1 MKITDE
7 QKERAN
13 LVNLPQFLMS
23 HGFDLKKVGK
33 EYVWKEHD
41 SLHIKDNGPGECGQ
55 WFRFSENKGG
65 DNIGLLR
72 EYMDMSFIDAV
83 EALTGEHK
91 FSSDDIAEIY
101 DSGELDRECNN
112 IDWESIDDAQY
123 SMINAAIDSG
133 IDMNVRYK
141 AAEKVMSMA
150 NIAITELASKAK
162 EMIEQ
167 ISVTTKDIDTESLNE
182 VLKTLKDS
190 NDMANKIVISNNK
203 DGD

>member
-1 MKITDE
+1 MKNKLSFAEMQAFINNVVKGT
-7 QKERAN
+7 
-13 LVNLPQFLMS
+13 V
-23 HGFDLKKVGK
+23 
-33 EYVWKEHD
+33 EYGTGYEE
-41 SLHIKDNGPGECGQ
+41 I
-55 WFRFSENKGG
+55 
-65 DNIGLLR
+65 LR
-72 EYMDMSFIDAV
+72 KYYV
-83 EALTGEHK
+83 VTLYGEHK

>member
-1 MKITDE
+1 MKNKLSFAEMQAFINNVVKGT
-7 QKERAN
+7 
-13 LVNLPQFLMS
+13 V
-23 HGFDLKKVGK
+23 
-33 EYVWKEHD
+33 EYGSGYEE
-41 SLHIKDNGPGECGQ
+41 I
-55 WFRFSENKGG
+55 
-65 DNIGLLR
+65 LR
-72 EYMDMSFIDAV
+72 KYYV
-83 EALTGEHK
+83 VTLYGEHK

>member
-1 MKITDE
+1 MKNKLSFAEMQAFINNVVKGT
-7 QKERAN
+7 
-13 LVNLPQFLMS
+13 V
-23 HGFDLKKVGK
+23 
-33 EYVWKEHD
+33 EYGAGY
-41 SLHIKDNGPGECGQ
+41 KD
-55 WFRFSENKGG
+55 
-65 DNIGLLR
+65 ILR
-72 EYMDMSFIDAV
+72 EYYT
-83 EALTGEHK
+83 LTLYGEYK

-101 DSGELDRECNN
+101 DSGELDREYHN
-112 IDWESIDDAQY
+112 IDWELIDDDQY
-123 SMINAAIDSG
+123 YLITKAIDNG
-133 IDMNVRYK
+133 IDMSVRYK

-150 NIAITELASKAK
+150 NIAITELANKAK

>member
-1 MKITDE
+1 MKNKLSFAEMQAFINNVVKGTAGYE
-7 QKERAN
+7 EILRKY
-13 LVNLPQFLMS
+13 
-23 HGFDLKKVGK
+23 
-33 EYVWKEHD
+33 YVVT
-41 SLHIKDNGPGECGQ
+41 L
-55 WFRFSENKGG
+55 
-65 DNIGLLR
+65 
-72 EYMDMSFIDAV
+72 Y
-83 EALTGEHK
+83 GEHK

>member
-1 MKITDE
+1 MKNRLSFAEMQAFINNVVKGT
-7 QKERAN
+7 
-13 LVNLPQFLMS
+13 V
-23 HGFDLKKVGK
+23 
-33 EYVWKEHD
+33 EYGAGYEEI
-41 SLHIKDNGPGECGQ
+41 LHKYYVVT
-55 WFRFSENKGG
+55 
-65 DNIGLLR
+65 L
-72 EYMDMSFIDAV
+72 Y
-83 EALTGEHK
+83 GEHK
-91 FSSDDIAEIY
+91 LSSDDIAEIY
-101 DSGELDRECNN
+101 DSGELDREYNN
-112 IDWESIDDAQY
+112 IDWKSIDYAQY

-190 NDMANKIVISNNK
+190 NDTANKIVISNNK

>member
-1 MKITDE
+1 MKNKLSFAEMQAFINNVVKGTVKYGAGYKDVLC
-7 QKERAN
+7 RYYW
-13 LVNLPQFLMS
+13 LTLY
-23 HGFDLKKVGK
+23 G
-33 EYVWKEHD
+33 EY
-41 SLHIKDNGPGECGQ
+41 
-55 WFRFSENKGG
+55 
-65 DNIGLLR
+65 
-72 EYMDMSFIDAV
+72 
-83 EALTGEHK
+83 K

-101 DSGELDRECNN
+101 DSGELDREYHN
-112 IDWESIDDAQY
+112 IDWELIDDDQY
-123 SMINAAIDSG
+123 YLITKAIDSG

-150 NIAITELASKAK
+150 NIAITELANKAK

-167 ISVTTKDIDTESLNE
+167 TNNTMKDFDTGSLNE

>member
-1 MKITDE
+1 
-7 QKERAN
+7 
-13 LVNLPQFLMS
+13 
-23 HGFDLKKVGK
+23 
-33 EYVWKEHD
+33 
-41 SLHIKDNGPGECGQ
+41 
-55 WFRFSENKGG
+55 
-65 DNIGLLR
+65 
-72 EYMDMSFIDAV
+72 MSF
-83 EALTGEHK
+83 
-91 FSSDDIAEIY
+91 
-101 DSGELDRECNN
+101 SGELDRECNN

>member
-1 MKITDE
+1 MKNKLSFAEMQAFINNVVKGT
-7 QKERAN
+7 
-13 LVNLPQFLMS
+13 V
-23 HGFDLKKVGK
+23 
-33 EYVWKEHD
+33 EYGAGYEEI
-41 SLHIKDNGPGECGQ
+41 LHKYYVVT
-55 WFRFSENKGG
+55 
-65 DNIGLLR
+65 L
-72 EYMDMSFIDAV
+72 Y
-83 EALTGEHK
+83 GEHK
-91 FSSDDIAEIY
+91 LSSDDIAEIY
-101 DSGELDRECNN
+101 DSGELDREYNN
-112 IDWESIDDAQY
+112 IAWELIDDAQY

>member
-1 MKITDE
+1 MKNKLSFAEMQAFINNVVKGTVKYCAGYKDVLC
-7 QKERAN
+7 RYYW
-13 LVNLPQFLMS
+13 LTLY
-23 HGFDLKKVGK
+23 G
-33 EYVWKEHD
+33 EY
-41 SLHIKDNGPGECGQ
+41 
-55 WFRFSENKGG
+55 
-65 DNIGLLR
+65 
-72 EYMDMSFIDAV
+72 
-83 EALTGEHK
+83 K

-101 DSGELDRECNN
+101 DSGELDREYHN
-112 IDWESIDDAQY
+112 IDWELIDDDQY
-123 SMINAAIDSG
+123 YLITKAIDSG

-150 NIAITELASKAK
+150 NIAITELANKAK

-167 ISVTTKDIDTESLNE
+167 TNNTMKDFDTGSLNE